1 MTVAASSVP
10 RLEDGTPYFG
20 RLGELAYDPD
30 EDRVQCHLCGEWF
43 RFVGGSHLRRTHGW
57 TLAGYREAFH
67 LPVKVATCSRE
78 LRVRH
83 SAHARSE
90 IERGSGFGTGVG
102 VPVSLRPAVRV
113 PRWRS
118 LAARPELAREL
129 HPERNPTVD
138 DLSAIAAKSSRRL
151 WWRCQRCGHEWQA
164 TVGSRAAGSGCPA
177 CDRQRKR
184 GPRTVGRERS
194 LQASHPELA
203 AEWHPTRNRE
213 LNPADVSPGSKHRA
227 WWCCAA
233 CGHQWQA
240 AVNNRAR
247 GSGCPVCGLKRRART
262 QSEVEPARS
271 LAVRHPEIAAEL
283 HPQRNPGI
291 DPLGLGARSSLKL
304 WWRCASCGHEWE
316 TAVST
321 RTDGSGCPACYRV
334 KRTAAWGPGRIGTEN
349 RSKLGSGC
357 LRGSA

>member
-1 MTVAASSVP
+1 M
-10 RLEDGTPYFG
+10 
-20 RLGELAYDPD
+20 
-30 EDRVQCHLCGEWF
+30 Q
-43 RFVGGSHLRRTHGW
+43 HLRRPEQPAVSC
-57 TLAGYREAFH
+57 AGGFD
-67 LPVKVATCSRE
+67 E
-78 LRVRH
+78 LRFTNPRRVPHPAVPAVEARVLH
-83 SAHARSE
+83 SVHARSE

-118 LAARPELAREL
+118 LAARLELACEL
-129 HPERNPTVD
+129 HPERNPMVD

-164 TVGSRAAGSGCPA
+164 TVGSRAAGSGCPG

-233 CGHQWQA
+233 CGHRWQA
-240 AVNNRAR
+240 AVHNRAR
-247 GSGCPVCGLKRRART
+247 GSGCPVWAKAPCEDSERGRARALARGQASGDRRRAA
-262 QSEVEPARS
+262 PAAQPRDRS
-271 LAVRHPEIAAEL
+271 AWARRAFGPEAVVAVR
-283 HPQRNPGI
+283 Q
-291 DPLGLGARSSLKL
+291 
-304 WWRCASCGHEWE
+304 
-316 TAVST
+316 
-321 RTDGSGCPACYRV
+321 
-334 KRTAAWGPGRIGTEN
+334 
-349 RSKLGSGC
+349 
-357 LRGSA
+357 LRA